1 MAVIVAQMVERLLPT
16 PDIYSLSP
24 VISKFDL
31 LSTVFKN
38 FIEKTKIKIKQAGMV
53 HFLKH
58 IKFCFRQMHKTLT
71 CLSLKNVHMW
81 VLREEC
87 VIVVDVVV
95 VDDDVVVV
103 LLCKII
109 MSHFVL
115 GPSSMR
121 YTIFFAS
128 NETWRCHSQKIGQR
142 GRYLEQE
149 MLPE

>member
-38 FIEKTKIKIKQAGMV
+38 FIEMTKIKIKQAGMV

-103 LLCKII
+103 VVLLCKII
-109 MSHFVL
+109 MSLYYVL
-115 GPSSMR
+115 ISSWGHQACDTQFSLQLMKHDDV
-121 YTIFFAS
+121 IA
-128 NETWRCHSQKIGQR
+128 KK
-142 GRYLEQE
+142 
-149 MLPE
+149 